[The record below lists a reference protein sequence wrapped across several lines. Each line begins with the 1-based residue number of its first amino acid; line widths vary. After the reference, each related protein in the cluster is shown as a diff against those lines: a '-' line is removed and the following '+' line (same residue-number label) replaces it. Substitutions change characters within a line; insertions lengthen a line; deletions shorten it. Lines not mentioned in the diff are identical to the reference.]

1 MKRIVFSMMLTLMSV
16 GVFAQ
21 GMSDSQ
27 VADFIAREATAGTSQ
42 AQIVTKLMQKGV
54 QIDQI
59 RRVRNQY
66 DKQRSESGMDA
77 NAEGSTGGADRMR
90 QNYTGATTQELN
102 TAKVGTTGE
111 VYANASDEKAQ
122 VEHDVQATSNVSAGT
137 GKKIFGHD
145 IFNRGALSFEPN
157 MNIATPQ
164 NYVLGP
170 GDQVIIDIYGA
181 SQKTLQ
187 LTVSPEGDITVPG
200 YGPIMVAGMSVA
212 AAQSKIRS
220 TLGSRYSSSTLRT
233 TLGNTRTIMVNV
245 MGEVRTPGTYHLS
258 AFATVF
264 HALYMAGG
272 INDNGTL
279 RNVKVYRNGRLVTVV
294 DIYEYILNGRLA
306 GNIRLQEGD
315 VIQVGLYDCL
325 VGITGNVKRPMF
337 YEMRKNE
344 SVATLLK
351 YAGGFTGDAY
361 RKMVHL
367 TRQTGERYTV
377 YNIDEFEMTSFQVDD
392 GDAVVVDGMLNRY
405 ENMVEIKG
413 AVFRPGKYQL
423 GKDVTSVRTLLKSAE
438 GVTEDAMTNRGVL
451 HRLKADRSLE
461 VIAVDIKGI
470 LAGTSPDIPL
480 ANEDVLFIPTEADL
494 RQQRTLTITGEVMS
508 PGNYQFADNTT
519 LEDLIIEAGGLTDAA
534 SVARVDVSRRIRDP
548 KSTNAPREIS
558 KTFTFGL
565 KDGFV
570 VDGTPGFILEPYDVV
585 HVRRSPGFK
594 TPRNFTVTGEVLY
607 EGTQTMTT
615 KNMRLSDAIKLAGG
629 LTDQA
634 YPKNARL
641 ERVMN
646 ADEKARRDFLIE
658 QVRKQAGV
666 RSSDSIAVSQLA
678 LSNTYPVG
686 IYLDKALANPGCE
699 EDIVLR
705 EGDHIVVP
713 EYISTVKVSGN
724 VMYPNTVSYKPGKDY
739 KYYVNQ
745 AGGFGNHAKKR
756 KTWVIYPNG
765 TMAQV
770 GHGAKIEPGCEI
782 VVPMKPEPKA
792 GLVQQW
798 VAVAQSVASMSA
810 LLVIM
815 IKQF

>member
-1 MKRIVFSMMLTLMSV
+1 MMLTMLSL
-16 GVFAQ
+16 GAFAQ
-21 GMSDSQ
+21 GMTDSQ

-59 RRVRNQY
+59 RRVRNRF
-66 DKQRSESGMDA
+66 DKQNTESGME
-77 NAEGSTGGADRMR
+77 NAAAGETGGADRMR
-90 QNYTGATTQELN
+90 QNYTGSTTQELN

-122 VEHDVQATSNVSAGT
+122 VEHDVQATSSVTAGT

-220 TLGSRYSSSTLRT
+220 TVGSRYSSSTLRA

-258 AFATVF
+258 AFASVF

-279 RNVKVYRNGRLVTVV
+279 RNVKVYRNGQLVTIV

-325 VGITGNVKRPMF
+325 VGVTGNVKRPMF

-344 SVATLLK
+344 SVATLIK

-361 RKMVHL
+361 KKSIRL
-367 TRQTGERYTV
+367 TRQTGEKYAVYTV
-377 YNIDEFEMTSFQVDD
+377 DEFELSSFQVDD
-392 GDAVVVDGMLNRY
+392 GDAIEVDGILNRY
-405 ENMVEIKG
+405 ENMVEVKG
-413 AVFRPGKYQL
+413 AVFRPGQYQL
-423 GKDVTSVRTLLKSAE
+423 GNEINSVRSLIAHAA

-470 LAGTSPDIPL
+470 MAGSVPDIPL
-480 ANEDVLFIPTEADL
+480 RNEDVLFIPTEADL

-508 PGNYQFADNTT
+508 PGTYQYADNTT
-519 LEDLIIEAGGLTDAA
+519 LEDLIVQAGGLTDMA
-534 SVARVDVSRRIRDP
+534 SVARVDISRRIRDP
-548 KSTNAPREIS
+548 KATTSPKEIS
-558 KTFTFGL
+558 KSFTFGL

-570 VDGTPGFILEPYDVV
+570 VDGTPGFLLEPYDVV

-594 TPRNFTVTGEVLY
+594 TPRNFTITGEVVY
-607 EGTQTMTT
+607 EGAQTMTT

-646 ADEKARRDFLIE
+646 DDEKARRDFLIE
-658 QVRKQAGV
+658 QVRKQAGI
-666 RSSDSIAVSQLA
+666 RGSDSIVVNQLA
-678 LSNTYPVG
+678 LANTYPVG

-699 EDIVLR
+699 EDIILR

-713 EYISTVKVSGN
+713 EFISTVKVSGN

-739 KYYVNQ
+739 RWYVNQ

-756 KTWVIYPNG
+756 KTWIIYPNG

-770 GHGAKIEPGCEI
+770 GHGAKVEPGCEI
-782 VVPMKPEPKA
+782 VVPMKPKPEA

-798 VAVAQSVASMSA
+798 VAIGQSVASMAA
-810 LLVIM
+810 LMVIM

>member
-1 MKRIVFSMMLTLMSV
+1 MRKFLFSMMLTMLSL
-16 GVFAQ
+16 GAFAQ
-21 GMSDSQ
+21 GMTDSQ

-59 RRVRNQY
+59 RRVRNRF
-66 DKQRSESGMDA
+66 DKQNTESGME
-77 NAEGSTGGADRMR
+77 NAAAGETGGADRMR
-90 QNYTGATTQELN
+90 QNYTGSTTQELN

-122 VEHDVQATSNVSAGT
+122 VEHDVQATSSVTAGT

-220 TLGSRYSSSTLRT
+220 TVGSRYSSSTLRA

-258 AFATVF
+258 AFASVF

-279 RNVKVYRNGRLVTVV
+279 RNVKVYRNGQLVTIV

-325 VGITGNVKRPMF
+325 VGVTGNVKRPMF

-344 SVATLLK
+344 SVATLIK

-361 RKMVHL
+361 KKSIRL
-367 TRQTGERYTV
+367 TRQTGEKYAVYTV
-377 YNIDEFEMTSFQVDD
+377 DEFELSSFQVDD
-392 GDAVVVDGMLNRY
+392 GDAIEVDGILNRY
-405 ENMVEIKG
+405 ENMVEVKG
-413 AVFRPGKYQL
+413 AVFRPGQYQL
-423 GKDVTSVRTLLKSAE
+423 GNEINSVRSLIAHAA

-470 LAGTSPDIPL
+470 MAGSVPDIPL
-480 ANEDVLFIPTEADL
+480 RNEDVLFIPTEADL

-508 PGNYQFADNTT
+508 PGTYQYADNTT
-519 LEDLIIEAGGLTDAA
+519 LEDLIVQAGGLTDMA
-534 SVARVDVSRRIRDP
+534 SVARVDISRRIRDP
-548 KSTNAPREIS
+548 KATTSPKEIS
-558 KTFTFGL
+558 KSFTFGL

-570 VDGTPGFILEPYDVV
+570 VDGTPGFLLEPYDVV

-594 TPRNFTVTGEVLY
+594 TPRNFTITGEVVY
-607 EGTQTMTT
+607 EGAQTMTT

-646 ADEKARRDFLIE
+646 DDEKARRDFLIE
-658 QVRKQAGV
+658 QVRKQAGI
-666 RSSDSIAVSQLA
+666 RGSDSIVVNQLA
-678 LSNTYPVG
+678 LANTYPVG

-699 EDIVLR
+699 EDIILR

-713 EYISTVKVSGN
+713 EFISTVKVSGN

-739 KYYVNQ
+739 RWYVNQ

-756 KTWVIYPNG
+756 KTWIIYPNG

-770 GHGAKIEPGCEI
+770 GHGAKVEPGCEI
-782 VVPMKPEPKA
+782 VVPMKPKPEA

-798 VAVAQSVASMSA
+798 VAIGQSVASMAA
-810 LLVIM
+810 LMVIM

>member
-1 MKRIVFSMMLTLMSV
+1 M
-16 GVFAQ
+16 
-21 GMSDSQ
+21 
-27 VADFIAREATAGTSQ
+27 
-42 AQIVTKLMQKGV
+42 
-54 QIDQI
+54 
-59 RRVRNQY
+59 
-66 DKQRSESGMDA
+66 
-77 NAEGSTGGADRMR
+77 
-90 QNYTGATTQELN
+90 
-102 TAKVGTTGE
+102 GTTGE
-111 VYANASDEKAQ
+111 IYANASDEQAQ
-122 VEHDVQATSNVSAGT
+122 VEHDVQATSGASETT
-137 GKKIFGHD
+137 GKRIFGHD
-145 IFNRGALSFEPN
+145 IFRRGGISFEPN

-170 GDQVIIDIYGA
+170 GDQVIVDIYGA

-187 LTVSPEGDITVPG
+187 LTVSPEGEITVPG
-200 YGPIMVAGMSVA
+200 YGPIYVQGLSVA
-212 AAQSKIRS
+212 SAQAKIRS
-220 TLGSRYSSSTLRT
+220 TVGARYSSSNLKVS
-233 TLGNTRTIMVNV
+233 LGNTRTIMVNI
-245 MGEVRTPGTYHLS
+245 MGEVSSPGTYHLS
-258 AFATVF
+258 AFSTVF

-272 INDNGTL
+272 IKNTGTL
-279 RNVKVYRNGRLVTVV
+279 RNVKVYRNGNLVTIV

-508 PGNYQFADNTT
+508 PGSYQFADNTT

-594 TPRNFTVTGEVLY
+594 TPRNFTITGEVVY
-607 EGTQTMTT
+607 EGAQTMTT

-646 ADEKARRDFLIE
+646 ADERARRDFLIE
-658 QVRKQAGV
+658 QVRKQAGI

-699 EDIVLR
+699 EDIILR

-724 VMYPNTVSYKPGKDY
+724 VMYPNTVSYKPGKSY

>member
-1 MKRIVFSMMLTLMSV
+1 MMLTLMSL

-27 VADFIAREATAGTSQ
+27 VADFIAREARAGSSQ

-59 RRVRNQY
+59 RRIRNQY
-66 DKQRSESGMDA
+66 DKQHSESGMEA
-77 NAEGSTGGADRMR
+77 NAAGSTGGSDRMR
-90 QNYTGATTQELN
+90 QNYTGSTTQELN

-111 VYANASDEKAQ
+111 IYANASEEQAQ
-122 VEHDVQATSNVSAGT
+122 VEHDVQATSGASEAT

-145 IFNRGALSFEPN
+145 IFRRGGISFEPN

-170 GDQVIIDIYGA
+170 GDQVIVDIYGA

-187 LTVSPEGDITVPG
+187 LTVSPEGEITVPG
-200 YGPIMVAGMSVA
+200 YGPVYVQGMSVA
-212 AAQSKIRS
+212 SAQAKIRS
-220 TLGSRYSSSTLRT
+220 TVGARYSSSNLKVS
-233 TLGNTRTIMVNV
+233 LGNTRTIMVNI
-245 MGEVRTPGTYHLS
+245 MGEVSSPGTYHLS
-258 AFATVF
+258 AFSTVF

-272 INDNGTL
+272 IKNTGTL
-279 RNVKVYRNGRLVTVV
+279 RNVKVYRNGNLVTIV

-438 GVTEDAMTNRGVL
+438 GVTEDAMTSRGVL

-558 KTFTFGL
+558 KSFTFGL

-594 TPRNFTVTGEVLY
+594 TPATS
-607 EGTQTMTT
+607 
-615 KNMRLSDAIKLAGG
+615 LS
-629 LTDQA
+629 
-634 YPKNARL
+634 
-641 ERVMN
+641 
-646 ADEKARRDFLIE
+646 
-658 QVRKQAGV
+658 QVRWSM
-666 RSSDSIAVSQLA
+666 R
-678 LSNTYPVG
+678 
-686 IYLDKALANPGCE
+686 
-699 EDIVLR
+699 
-705 EGDHIVVP
+705 VP
-713 EYISTVKVSGN
+713 R
-724 VMYPNTVSYKPGKDY
+724 P
-739 KYYVNQ
+739 
-745 AGGFGNHAKKR
+745 
-756 KTWVIYPNG
+756 
-765 TMAQV
+765 
-770 GHGAKIEPGCEI
+770 
-782 VVPMKPEPKA
+782 
-792 GLVQQW
+792 
-798 VAVAQSVASMSA
+798 
-810 LLVIM
+810 
-815 IKQF
+815 

>member
-1 MKRIVFSMMLTLMSV
+1 
-16 GVFAQ
+16 
-21 GMSDSQ
+21 
-27 VADFIAREATAGTSQ
+27 
-42 AQIVTKLMQKGV
+42 
-54 QIDQI
+54 
-59 RRVRNQY
+59 
-66 DKQRSESGMDA
+66 
-77 NAEGSTGGADRMR
+77 
-90 QNYTGATTQELN
+90 
-102 TAKVGTTGE
+102 
-111 VYANASDEKAQ
+111 
-122 VEHDVQATSNVSAGT
+122 
-137 GKKIFGHD
+137 
-145 IFNRGALSFEPN
+145 
-157 MNIATPQ
+157 
-164 NYVLGP
+164 
-170 GDQVIIDIYGA
+170 
-181 SQKTLQ
+181 
-187 LTVSPEGDITVPG
+187 
-200 YGPIMVAGMSVA
+200 
-212 AAQSKIRS
+212 
-220 TLGSRYSSSTLRT
+220 
-233 TLGNTRTIMVNV
+233 
-245 MGEVRTPGTYHLS
+245 
-258 AFATVF
+258 
-264 HALYMAGG
+264 
-272 INDNGTL
+272 
-279 RNVKVYRNGRLVTVV
+279 
-294 DIYEYILNGRLA
+294 
-306 GNIRLQEGD
+306 
-315 VIQVGLYDCL
+315 
-325 VGITGNVKRPMF
+325 
-337 YEMRKNE
+337 
-344 SVATLLK
+344 
-351 YAGGFTGDAY
+351 
-361 RKMVHL
+361 
-367 TRQTGERYTV
+367 
-377 YNIDEFEMTSFQVDD
+377 
-392 GDAVVVDGMLNRY
+392 
-405 ENMVEIKG
+405 
-413 AVFRPGKYQL
+413 
-423 GKDVTSVRTLLKSAE
+423 
-438 GVTEDAMTNRGVL
+438 MTNRGVL

-508 PGNYQFADNTT
+508 PGDYQFADNTT

-594 TPRNFTVTGEVLY
+594 TPRNFTITGEVLY
-607 EGTQTMTT
+607 EGAQTMTT

-646 ADEKARRDFLIE
+646 ADERARRDFLVE

-699 EDIVLR
+699 EDIILR

>member
-1 MKRIVFSMMLTLMSV
+1 MMLTLMSV
-16 GVFAQ
+16 GAFAQ

-27 VADFIAREATAGTSQ
+27 VADFIAREATAGSSQ

-66 DKQRSESGMDA
+66 DKQRSESGMEA
-77 NAEGSTGGADRMR
+77 NAAGSAGGSDRMR
-90 QNYTGATTQELN
+90 QNYTGSTTQELN

-111 VYANASDEKAQ
+111 IYANASDEQAQ
-122 VEHDVQATSNVSAGT
+122 VEHDVQATSGASEAT

-145 IFNRGALSFEPN
+145 IFRRGGISFEPN

-170 GDQVIIDIYGA
+170 GDQVIVDIYGA

-187 LTVSPEGDITVPG
+187 LTVSPEGEITVPG
-200 YGPIMVAGMSVA
+200 YGPIYVQGLSVA
-212 AAQSKIRS
+212 SAQAKIRS
-220 TLGSRYSSSTLRT
+220 TVGARYSSSNLKVS
-233 TLGNTRTIMVNV
+233 LGNTRTIMVNI
-245 MGEVRTPGTYHLS
+245 MGEVSSPGTYHLS
-258 AFATVF
+258 AFSTVF

-272 INDNGTL
+272 IKNTGTL
-279 RNVKVYRNGRLVTVV
+279 RNVKVYRNGNLVTIV

-594 TPRNFTVTGEVLY
+594 TPRNFTITGEVVY
-607 EGTQTMTT
+607 EGAQTMTT

-646 ADEKARRDFLIE
+646 ADERARRDFLVE
-658 QVRKQAGV
+658 QVRKQAGI

-699 EDIVLR
+699 EDIILR

>member
-1 MKRIVFSMMLTLMSV
+1 MMLTLMSV
-16 GVFAQ
+16 GAFAQ

-27 VADFIAREATAGTSQ
+27 VADFIAREATAGSSQ

-66 DKQRSESGMDA
+66 DKQRSESGMEA
-77 NAEGSTGGADRMR
+77 NAAGSTGGSDRMR

-111 VYANASDEKAQ
+111 IYANASDEQAQ
-122 VEHDVQATSNVSAGT
+122 VEHDVQATSGASEAT

-145 IFNRGALSFEPN
+145 IFRRGGISFEPN

-170 GDQVIIDIYGA
+170 GDQVIVDIYGA

-187 LTVSPEGDITVPG
+187 LTVSPEGEITVPG
-200 YGPIMVAGMSVA
+200 YGPIYVQGMSVA
-212 AAQSKIRS
+212 SAQAKIRS
-220 TLGSRYSSSTLRT
+220 TVGARYSSSNLKVS
-233 TLGNTRTIMVNV
+233 LGNTRTIMVNI
-245 MGEVRTPGTYHLS
+245 MGEVSSPGTYHLS
-258 AFATVF
+258 AFSTVF

-272 INDNGTL
+272 IKDTGTL
-279 RNVKVYRNGRLVTVV
+279 RNVKVYRNGNLVTIV

-480 ANEDVLFIPTEADL
+480 ANEDVLFIPTEVDL

-594 TPRNFTVTGEVLY
+594 NPRNFTVTGEVVY
-607 EGTQTMTT
+607 EGAQTMTT

-646 ADEKARRDFLIE
+646 ADERARRDFLVE
-658 QVRKQAGV
+658 QVRKQAGI

-699 EDIVLR
+699 EDIILR

>member
-1 MKRIVFSMMLTLMSV
+1 MMLTLMSV
-16 GVFAQ
+16 GAFAQ
-21 GMSDSQ
+21 GMSDGQ
-27 VADFIAREATAGTSQ
+27 VADFIGREARAGSSQ

-66 DKQRSESGMDA
+66 DKQRSESGMEA
-77 NAEGSTGGADRMR
+77 NAAGSTGGSDRMR
-90 QNYTGATTQELN
+90 QNYTGSTTQELN
-102 TAKVGTTGE
+102 TAQVGTTGE
-111 VYANASDEKAQ
+111 IYTNASDEQAQ
-122 VEHDVQATSNVSAGT
+122 VEHDVQATSGASEAT
-137 GKKIFGHD
+137 GKRIFGHD
-145 IFNRGALSFEPN
+145 IFRRGGISFEPN

-170 GDQVIIDIYGA
+170 GDQVIVDIYGA

-187 LTVSPEGDITVPG
+187 LTVSPEGEITVPG
-200 YGPIMVAGMSVA
+200 YGPVYVQGMSVA
-212 AAQSKIRS
+212 SAQAKIRS
-220 TLGSRYSSSTLRT
+220 TVGARYSSSNLKVS
-233 TLGNTRTIMVNV
+233 LGNTRTIMVNI
-245 MGEVRTPGTYHLS
+245 MGEVSSPGTYHLS
-258 AFATVF
+258 AFSTVF

-272 INDNGTL
+272 IKDTGTL
-279 RNVKVYRNGRLVTVV
+279 RNVKVYRNGNLVTIV

-367 TRQTGERYTV
+367 TRQAGERYTV

-594 TPRNFTVTGEVLY
+594 TPRNFTVTGEVVY
-607 EGTQTMTT
+607 EGAQTMTT

-646 ADEKARRDFLIE
+646 ADERARRDFLVE

-699 EDIVLR
+699 EDIILR
-705 EGDHIVVP
+705 EGDRIVVP

-724 VMYPNTVSYKPGKDY
+724 VMYPNTVSYKPGKSY

>member
-27 VADFIAREATAGTSQ
+27 VADFIAREARSGSSQ

-66 DKQRSESGMDA
+66 DKQRSESGMEA
-77 NAEGSTGGADRMR
+77 NAAGSTGGSDRMR
-90 QNYTGATTQELN
+90 QNYTGSTTQELN
-102 TAKVGTTGE
+102 TAQVGTTGE
-111 VYANASDEKAQ
+111 IYANASDEQAQ
-122 VEHDVQATSNVSAGT
+122 VEHDVQATSGASEAT
-137 GKKIFGHD
+137 GKRIFGHD
-145 IFNRGALSFEPN
+145 IFRRGGISFEPN

-187 LTVSPEGDITVPG
+187 LTVSPEGEITVPG
-200 YGPIMVAGMSVA
+200 YGPIYVQGLSVA
-212 AAQSKIRS
+212 SAQAKIRS
-220 TLGSRYSSSTLRT
+220 TVGARYSSSNLKVS
-233 TLGNTRTIMVNV
+233 LGNTRTIMVNI
-245 MGEVRTPGTYHLS
+245 MGEVSSPGTYHLS
-258 AFATVF
+258 AFSTVF

-272 INDNGTL
+272 IKDTGTL
-279 RNVKVYRNGRLVTVV
+279 RNVKVYRNGNLVTIV

-594 TPRNFTVTGEVLY
+594 TPRNFTITGEVVY
-607 EGTQTMTT
+607 EGAQTMTT

-646 ADEKARRDFLIE
+646 ADEKARRDFLVE
-658 QVRKQAGV
+658 QVRKQAGI

-699 EDIVLR
+699 EDIILR

>member
-1 MKRIVFSMMLTLMSV
+1 MMLTLMSV
-16 GVFAQ
+16 GAFAQ

-27 VADFIAREATAGTSQ
+27 VADFIAREATAGSSQ

-66 DKQRSESGMDA
+66 DKQRSESGMEA
-77 NAEGSTGGADRMR
+77 NAAGSTGGSDRMR
-90 QNYTGATTQELN
+90 QNYTGSTTQELN

-111 VYANASDEKAQ
+111 IYANASEEQAQ
-122 VEHDVQATSNVSAGT
+122 VEHDVQATSGASEAT

-145 IFNRGALSFEPN
+145 IFRRGGISFEPN

-170 GDQVIIDIYGA
+170 GDQVIVDIYGA

-187 LTVSPEGDITVPG
+187 LTVSPEGEITVPG
-200 YGPIMVAGMSVA
+200 YGPVYVQGMSVA
-212 AAQSKIRS
+212 SAQAKIRS
-220 TLGSRYSSSTLRT
+220 TVGARYSSSNLKVS
-233 TLGNTRTIMVNV
+233 LGNTRTIMVNI
-245 MGEVRTPGTYHLS
+245 MGEVSSPGTYHLS
-258 AFATVF
+258 AFSTVF

-272 INDNGTL
+272 IKDSGTL
-279 RNVKVYRNGRLVTVV
+279 RNVKVYRNGNLVTIV

-367 TRQTGERYTV
+367 TRQAGERYTV

-470 LAGTSPDIPL
+470 LSGTSPDIPL
-480 ANEDVLFIPTEADL
+480 VNEDVLFIPTEADL

-508 PGNYQFADNTT
+508 PGSYQFADNTT

-594 TPRNFTVTGEVLY
+594 TPRNFTITGEVVY
-607 EGTQTMTT
+607 EGAQTMTT

-646 ADEKARRDFLIE
+646 ADEKARRDFLVE
-658 QVRKQAGV
+658 QVRKQAGI

-699 EDIVLR
+699 EDIILR